1 MATWFV
7 PPNLNV
13 HAESFKMIHPTA
25 QIHPTAVV
33 EDGAVIGANVK
44 IGPFCYVD
52 GKVEIGEGTELLSHV
67 VVKGPTK
74 LGKDNRIF
82 QFASIGE
89 ACQDLKYAGEDT
101 QLIVGDRNTIRES
114 VTMHRG
120 TVQDKGITVVG
131 SDNLF
136 MINAHVAHD
145 CVIGDRCIF
154 ANNATLAGHVKVGN
168 QAIIGGMSAI
178 HQFCHIGDHCMLG
191 GGSIVVQDVP
201 PFVMAQGNHCAPFGI
216 NVEGLKRRGFE
227 KAEIHAI
234 RRAYKALYRNGL
246 TLEEAKVEI
255 AKEAANFPAVQ
266 RFLDFLADSARG
278 IIR

>member
-1 MATWFV
+1 
-7 PPNLNV
+7 
-13 HAESFKMIHPTA
+13 MIHPTA

-33 EDGAVIGANVK
+33 EEGAVIGANVK

-52 GKVEIGEGTELLSHV
+52 SKVEIGAGCELLSHV

-74 LGKDNRIF
+74 LGQDNRIF

-120 TVQDKGITVVG
+120 TVQDQGITRVG

-145 CVIGDRCIF
+145 CIIGDRCIF

-178 HQFCHIGDHCMLG
+178 HQFCQIGDHCMLG

-201 PFVMAQGNHCAPFGI
+201 PYVMAQGNHCAPFGI

-246 TLEEAKVEI
+246 TFEEAKVEI
-255 AKEAANFPAVQ
+255 AKEAESFPVVQ
-266 RFLDFLADSARG
+266 GFLDFFATSTRG

>member
-1 MATWFV
+1 
-7 PPNLNV
+7 
-13 HAESFKMIHPTA
+13 MIHESA
-25 QIHPTAVV
+25 QIHPTAIV
-33 EDGAVIGANVK
+33 EEGAAVGANVK

-52 GKVEIGEGTELLSHV
+52 SKVEIGEGTELLSHV
-67 VVKGPTK
+67 VVKGPTTI
-74 LGKDNRIF
+74 GKDNRIF

-89 ACQDLKYAGEDT
+89 QCQDLKYKGEDT
-101 QLIVGDRNTIRES
+101 KLIIGDRNTIRES

-120 TVQDKGITVVG
+120 TIQDSGITRVG

-154 ANNATLAGHVKVGN
+154 ANNATLAGHVTIGN
-168 QAIIGGMSAI
+168 QVIVGGMSAI
-178 HQFCHIGDHCMLG
+178 HQFCHVGDHSMLG

-201 PFVMAQGNHCAPFGI
+201 PYVMAQGNHCAPFGI

-227 KAEIHAI
+227 KPEIHAI
-234 RRAYKALYRNGL
+234 RRAYKSLYRNGL
-246 TLEEAKVEI
+246 TLDDAKAEI
-255 AKEAANFPAVQ
+255 AKEIETYPAVKL
-266 RFLDFLADSARG
+266 FLEFLEQSQRG

>member
-1 MATWFV
+1 
-7 PPNLNV
+7 
-13 HAESFKMIHPTA
+13 MIHATA
-25 QIHPTAVV
+25 QIHPTAIV
-33 EDGAVIGANVK
+33 EDGAVIGADVK
-44 IGPFCYVD
+44 IGPFCFVES
-52 GKVEIGEGTELLSHV
+52 KVKIGRGTELLSHV
-67 VVKGPTK
+67 VVKGPTII
-74 LGKDNRIF
+74 GEDNRIF

-101 QLIVGDRNTIRES
+101 RLEIGDRNTIRES

-120 TVQDKGITVVG
+120 TIQDAGVTKVG

-154 ANNATLAGHVKVGN
+154 ANNATLAGHVKVGD

-201 PFVMAQGNHCAPFGI
+201 PYVMGQGNHCVPFGI
-216 NVEGLKRRGFE
+216 NIEGLKRRGFE
-227 KAEIHAI
+227 KKEIMAI
-234 RRAYKALYRNGL
+234 RRAYKALYRSGL
-246 TLEEAKVEI
+246 TLEEAKAEI
-255 AKEAANFPAVQ
+255 AKEATEYQSVQ
-266 RFLDFLADSARG
+266 LFMDFLDNSERG

>member
-1 MATWFV
+1 
-7 PPNLNV
+7 
-13 HAESFKMIHPTA
+13 MIHETA
-25 QIHPTAVV
+25 QIHPSAVV
-33 EDGAVIGANVK
+33 EEGAVIGANVK

-52 GKVEIGEGTELLSHV
+52 GKVEIGEGTELTSHV

-74 LGKDNRIF
+74 IGKDNRIF

-89 ACQDLKYAGEDT
+89 ECQDLKYAGEDT
-101 QLIVGDRNTIRES
+101 QLIIGDRNTIRES

-120 TVQDKGITVVG
+120 TVQDDGITKVG

-145 CVIGDRCIF
+145 CLIGDRCIF
-154 ANNATLAGHVKVGN
+154 ANNATLAGHVTVGN

-201 PFVMAQGNHCAPFGI
+201 PYVMAQGNHCQPFGI
-216 NVEGLKRRGFE
+216 NIEGLKRRGFE
-227 KAEIHAI
+227 KKEIHAI
-234 RRAYKALYRNGL
+234 RRAYKALYRSGL
-246 TLEEAKVEI
+246 KLDEAKEVI
-255 AKEAANFPAVQ
+255 AKEAEEFEAVSL
-266 RFLDFLADSARG
+266 FLDFLEKSERG

>member
-1 MATWFV
+1 
-7 PPNLNV
+7 
-13 HAESFKMIHPTA
+13 MIHETA
-25 QIHPTAVV
+25 QIHPTAIV
-33 EDGAVIGANVK
+33 EEGAVIGADVK
-44 IGPFCYVD
+44 IGPFCFVD
-52 GKVEIGEGTELLSHV
+52 SKVKIGRGTELLSHV
-67 VVKGPTK
+67 VVKGPTII
-74 LGKDNRIF
+74 GEDNKIF
-82 QFASIGE
+82 QFASVGE

-101 QLIVGDRNTIRES
+101 RLEIGDRNTIRES

-120 TVQDKGITVVG
+120 TVQDAGVTKVG

-168 QAIIGGMSAI
+168 QAIIGGMSAV

-201 PFVMAQGNHCAPFGI
+201 PYVMAQGNHCEPFGI

-227 KAEIHAI
+227 KKEILAI
-234 RRAYKALYRNGL
+234 RRVYKALYRSGK
-246 TLEEAKVEI
+246 TLEEAKHEI
-255 AKEAANFPAVQ
+255 AKEATEYKAVQ
-266 RFLDFLADSARG
+266 LFMDFLDKSERG

>member
-1 MATWFV
+1 
-7 PPNLNV
+7 
-13 HAESFKMIHPTA
+13 MIDATA
-25 QIHPTAVV
+25 QIHPTAVI
-33 EDGAVIGANVK
+33 EAGAVIGANVK

-52 GKVEIGEGTELLSHV
+52 SKVEIGEGTELLSHV

-74 LGKDNRIF
+74 IGKDNRIF

-101 QLIVGDRNTIRES
+101 QLIIGDRNTIRES

-120 TVQDKGITVVG
+120 TVQDEGITIVG

-154 ANNATLAGHVKVGN
+154 ANNATLAGHVKIGN

-201 PFVMAQGNHCAPFGI
+201 PYVMAQGNHCAPFGI

-227 KAEIHAI
+227 KKEILAI
-234 RRAYKALYRNGL
+234 RRAYKALYRSGL
-246 TLEEAKVEI
+246 TLEAAKEEI
-255 AKEAANFPAVQ
+255 AKDVEEFPAVAL
-266 RFLDFLADSARG
+266 FLDFLENSQRG

>member
-1 MATWFV
+1 
-7 PPNLNV
+7 
-13 HAESFKMIHPTA
+13 MIHESA
-25 QIHPTAVV
+25 QIHPSAIV
-33 EDGAVIGANVK
+33 EEGAAIGANVK

-52 GKVEIGEGTELLSHV
+52 SKVEIGEGTELLSHV
-67 VVKGPTK
+67 VVKGPTTI
-74 LGKDNRIF
+74 GKDNRIF

-89 ACQDLKYAGEDT
+89 QCQDLKYKGEDT
-101 QLIVGDRNTIRES
+101 KLIIGDRNTIRES

-120 TVQDKGITVVG
+120 TIQDSGVTRVG

-154 ANNATLAGHVKVGN
+154 ANNATLAGHVTIGN
-168 QAIIGGMSAI
+168 QVIVGGMSAI
-178 HQFCHIGDHCMLG
+178 HQFCHVGDHSMLG

-201 PFVMAQGNHCAPFGI
+201 PYVMAQGNHCAPFGI

-227 KAEIHAI
+227 KPEIHAI
-234 RRAYKALYRNGL
+234 RRAYKSLYRNGL
-246 TLEEAKVEI
+246 TLDDAKAEI
-255 AKEAANFPAVQ
+255 AKEAETYPSVQ
-266 RFLDFLADSARG
+266 LFLEFLEQSQRG

>member
-1 MATWFV
+1 
-7 PPNLNV
+7 
-13 HAESFKMIHPTA
+13 MIDATA
-25 QIHPTAVV
+25 QIHPTAVI
-33 EDGAVIGANVK
+33 EAGAVIGANVK

-52 GKVEIGEGTELLSHV
+52 SKVEIGEGTELLSHV
-67 VVKGPTK
+67 VVKGPSK
-74 LGKDNRIF
+74 IGKDNRIF

-101 QLIVGDRNTIRES
+101 QLIIGDRNTIRES

-154 ANNATLAGHVKVGN
+154 ANNATLAGHVKIGS

-201 PFVMAQGNHCAPFGI
+201 PYVMAQGNHCAPFGI

-227 KAEIHAI
+227 KKEILAI
-234 RRAYKALYRNGL
+234 RRAYKALYRSGL
-246 TLEEAKVEI
+246 TLEAAKEEI
-255 AKEAANFPAVQ
+255 AKDVDEFPAVAL
-266 RFLDFLADSARG
+266 FLDFLEKSQRG